1 MNPNELMERY
11 NTIINKVPEEQ
22 IAFLQNLNYVNSLLQ
37 KEQKQKKIGKQFLKE
52 LLYLKNKHLI
62 IKKVYL
68 HIINKEL
75 FKIVLF
81 YINIIKL
88 LRNMV

>member
-37 KEQKQKKIGKQFLKE
+37 KEQKTEEDWKTLSEGIALLEKQAPNYQESVSTYHK
-52 LLYLKNKHLI
+52 
-62 IKKVYL
+62 
-68 HIINKEL
+68 
-75 FKIVLF
+75 
-81 YINIIKL
+81 
-88 LRNMV
+88 

>member
-37 KEQKQKKIGKQFLKE
+37 KEQKTEEDWKTISEGIALLEKQAPNYQESVSTYYK
-52 LLYLKNKHLI
+52 
-62 IKKVYL
+62 
-68 HIINKEL
+68 
-75 FKIVLF
+75 
-81 YINIIKL
+81 
-88 LRNMV
+88 

>member
-37 KEQKQKKIGKQFLKE
+37 KEQKTEEDWKTISEGIALLEKQVPSYQESVSTYHK
-52 LLYLKNKHLI
+52 
-62 IKKVYL
+62 
-68 HIINKEL
+68 
-75 FKIVLF
+75 
-81 YINIIKL
+81 
-88 LRNMV
+88 

>member
-37 KEQKQKKIGKQFLKE
+37 KEQKTDEDWKTST
-52 LLYLKNKHLI
+52 
-62 IKKVYL
+62 
-68 HIINKEL
+68 
-75 FKIVLF
+75 
-81 YINIIKL
+81 
-88 LRNMV
+88 